1 MFQLRTSQQN
11 NTFLG
16 GNILSSCR
24 HEMSVFLFH
33 HYSADSF
40 SSFRYVSE
48 RWQNQVS
55 EAHTHTHTHTHTA
68 APFMNGQL
76 CFLTSLRRPTNTRL
90 LPAAVTVDST
100 HTHTG
105 RRDEERFS
113 SLRLKQRRVESC
125 RVQLQHHQ
133 FILNIF
139 YFWPDWFGPFLQCEP
154 DKNVPVNNK
163 SSFSL
168 VPQCKAFLFQFLWR
182 VLILLAQLTKKPPPT
197 RTTGS
202 DHTRESNHSSD
213 VVRASACCVGLL
225 VSVSPGLVWLSLFAS
240 SLLLYYRNIKAKCS
254 TVESNILK
262 KKQIY
267 IILRAVIPQSKD
279 CFQFC
284 VNSFVFLFSKSS
296 TETHSK
302 QKCFSQF
309 SVKSDRRV
317 GAERWPRPVH

>member
-1 MFQLRTSQQN
+1 
-11 NTFLG
+11 
-16 GNILSSCR
+16 
-24 HEMSVFLFH
+24 
-33 HYSADSF
+33 
-40 SSFRYVSE
+40 
-48 RWQNQVS
+48 
-55 EAHTHTHTHTHTA
+55 
-68 APFMNGQL
+68 MNGQL

-90 LPAAVTVDST
+90 LPAAVTVDSTHT

-240 SLLLYYRNIKAKCS
+240 SLLLYCRNIKAKCS

-267 IILRAVIPQSKD
+267 IILHAVIPQSKD